1 MEDKVIYER
10 LARLEAMIEAGDK
23 ALAEKAQ
30 TSAKALE
37 LAEKQL
43 QDWYVTK
50 EKMYVTLNRL
60 TLAIL
65 TVALTVAGLVL
76 VIIGM
81 WNTFKFIQ

>member
-1 MEDKVIYER
+1 MEDREIYER

-43 QDWYVTK
+43 ADWYVTK